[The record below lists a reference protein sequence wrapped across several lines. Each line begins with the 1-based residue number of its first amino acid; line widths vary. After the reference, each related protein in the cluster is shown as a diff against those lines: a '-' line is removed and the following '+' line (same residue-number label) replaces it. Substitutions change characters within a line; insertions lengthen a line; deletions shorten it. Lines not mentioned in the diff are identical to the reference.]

1 MVNNEKDFMNNKEN
15 NDKILSKGNNIIK
28 INLSS
33 LELEENV

>member
-1 MVNNEKDFMNNKEN
+1 MANNEKDFMNNKEN
-15 NDKILSKGNNIIK
+15 NDKILSTGNNIIK